1 MLLSVSAFFLIG
13 FTMFGGILFIP
24 LYFQAVQGTSAAR
37 SGAFLVPILLG
48 IVVGAAVSGNLL
60 SRSGVSYRAVAL
72 PATILAATGMLA
84 LSTLAPE
91 TGVAVALA
99 YILATGIGI
108 GGVTSAFTV
117 AAQNAVP
124 HGDIGAATTALQFQR
139 SVGGTVGVA
148 VMGAVV
154 AQRASSRFLD
164 ILPEPLRARLPDG
177 WLDSMAPAGS
187 PLNASGREMPGGV
200 ETAESVSGYFTTAL
214 SGALDDAFVVGGVAA
229 ALAVASA
236 VLVRGE
242 GRG

>member
-1 MLLSVSAFFLIG
+1 M
-13 FTMFGGILFIP
+13 
-24 LYFQAVQGTSAAR
+24 
-37 SGAFLVPILLG
+37 
-48 IVVGAAVSGNLL
+48 
-60 SRSGVSYRAVAL
+60 
-72 PATILAATGMLA
+72 
-84 LSTLAPE
+84 
-91 TGVAVALA
+91 
-99 YILATGIGI
+99 GIGI

-124 HGDIGAATTALQFQR
+124 HGDIGAATAALQFQR

-177 WLDSMAPAGS
+177 WLESMAPAGS
-187 PLNASGREMPGGV
+187 SLDSTLRDLSGGA

-214 SGALDDAFVVGGVAA
+214 SGALDEAFVVGGVAA
-229 ALAVASA
+229 ALAVVCALA
-236 VLVRGE
+236 LRGG